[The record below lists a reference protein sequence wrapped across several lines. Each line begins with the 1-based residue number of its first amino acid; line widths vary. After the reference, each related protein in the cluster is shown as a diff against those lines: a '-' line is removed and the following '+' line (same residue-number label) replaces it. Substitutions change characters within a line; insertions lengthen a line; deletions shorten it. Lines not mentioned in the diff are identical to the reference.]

1 VSSAERAQAIVV
13 SAVVL
18 RDGAGRLLT
27 VRKRGTG
34 RFMLPGGKPEPA
46 ESPQEAAVRE
56 CREELGLEL
65 DIDALRLLGRW
76 RAAAANESGRTVEA
90 TVYEHPGLAVG
101 EPSAELEELRWL
113 DLEAAAPDDLAPLLT
128 QWVLPAISADP
139 PRRSRPQRAGRRG
152 CAGDEDGSGAPPP
165 ARWPSWS

>member
-1 VSSAERAQAIVV
+1 M

-27 VRKRGTG
+27 VRKRATG
-34 RFMLPGGKPEPA
+34 RFMLPGGKPEPT
-46 ESPQEAAVRE
+46 ESPHDAAVRE

-90 TVYEHPGLAVG
+90 TVFEHPVVEVG
-101 EPSAELEELRWL
+101 EPTAELEELRWL
-113 DLEAAAPDDLAPLLT
+113 DLEVAAPDDLAPLLT

-139 PRRSRPQRAGRRG
+139 APRRTPPRRAGRRG
-152 CAGDEDGSGAPPP
+152 CAADEDGGAAPPP